1 MSILLAVTCR
11 GRSEEPCAATKTLN
25 TNSIRTMMKA
35 PTTIPL
41 LLDVPPMMKA
51 AHTKNVER
59 AGDMKLA
66 SKPVS
71 FQAQSAPASA
81 AIAAPRARLAAL

>member
-1 MSILLAVTCR
+1 
-11 GRSEEPCAATKTLN
+11 
-25 TNSIRTMMKA
+25 
-35 PTTIPL
+35 
-41 LLDVPPMMKA
+41 MMKA
-51 AHTKNVER
+51 AHTRNVER

-81 AIAAPRARLAAL
+81 AIADPQSEAGRLVSQDIVAMMLGDLLIFSDGLEYPSPW